1 MEFLIADDYAAMSHA
16 TADRIAAVLA
26 AKPDANIMVPTGA
39 TPLGLY
45 QELRERTARGEI
57 DWSKVRVFQLDEYLG
72 AAPDDERSFYQW
84 TKRMFFDPVGIKA
97 EQVVQL
103 PGDAE
108 NIDAVCRAYDDAVQ
122 AAGGIDLA
130 VLGLGPN
137 GHIGFNDPPAAADAP
152 TRVAPLTESS
162 IQGSASTWG
171 GYEHTPRYAVTSGMN
186 VLLAA
191 REIVLMVSGEHK
203 RDILRQTISGA
214 IGPEVPASYLR
225 TADHV
230 LVIADR
236 AAWGDGAQAS

>member
-1 MEFLIADDYAAMSHA
+1 MEFIVTDDYAAMSRA
-16 TADRIAAVLA
+16 AADRIAAVLA
-26 AKPDANIMVPTGA
+26 AKPDATIMVPTGA

-45 QELRERTARGEI
+45 QELQQRSARGEI
-57 DWSKVRVFQLDEYLG
+57 DFSRVRVFQLDEYLG

-97 EQVVQL
+97 EQVVPL

-108 NIDAVCRAYDDAVQ
+108 DLDAVCRAYDEAVQ

-152 TRVAPLTESS
+152 TRVAALTESS

-171 GYEHTPRYAVTSGMN
+171 GYDNTPRYAVTSGMT

-191 REIVLMVSGEHK
+191 REIVLMVSGQHK
-203 RDILRQTISGA
+203 RNILRQTISGP
-214 IGPEVPASYLR
+214 IGPDVPASYLQ
-225 TADHV
+225 TVDHV

-236 AAWGDGAQAS
+236 DAWGDSNPQA